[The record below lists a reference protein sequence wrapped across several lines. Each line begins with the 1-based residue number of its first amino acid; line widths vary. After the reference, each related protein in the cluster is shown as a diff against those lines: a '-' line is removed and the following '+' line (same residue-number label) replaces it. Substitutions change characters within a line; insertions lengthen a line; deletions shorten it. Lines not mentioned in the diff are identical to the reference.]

1 MKLEREVK
9 HKSEDID
16 NDVLLDAV
24 KAIGRRVRVVNR
36 SYDIPYLA
44 GYSKDGS
51 TIFIDRHLPRTLRVL
66 TRKARIDPF
75 LMTHEIVEKA
85 LLDELRLHYLHAHQ
99 IAVRAERD
107 AVKAAGLSWWAYQ
120 SVMKGYSKPIEE
132 EKLQRVPA
140 SLDLTPYR
148 DEKDFSVLERLV
160 KQKKK

>member
-16 NDVLLDAV
+16 GDVLLDAV

-51 TIFIDRHLPRTLRVL
+51 TVFIDRHLPRTLRVL
-66 TRKARIDPF
+66 TRKVRIDPF

-120 SVMKGYSKPIEE
+120 SVMKGYAKPIEE